1 MRAWTRMTAGAI
13 GLAIVLVGSAAGAAD
28 ECRLIR
34 GAATPDDATDDVQVC
49 RLDTFFAAGTHRL
62 GNLGGAGQGT
72 LPTWDTT
79 APTGSFPTAGGAY
92 VTTGPGSIAQPG
104 NRTHEATFSGTYTGP
119 IDNMAVSM
127 FIASP
132 VYQAVGIGWSM
143 DFQLTIDGQVV
154 VPFGTEL
161 DVPLTGV
168 NDYAGQ
174 IKFAIT
180 NVADAMETNGM
191 DFANPNATHSIQMQM
206 VNWYWGDGN
215 SAMLFDNGDYP
226 SNMTFNLGLT
236 PVKSF
241 FKIDARGA

>member
-1 MRAWTRMTAGAI
+1 MTAGAI
-13 GLAIVLVGSAAGAAD
+13 GLAIALVGTAAGAAD

-34 GAATPDDATDDVQVC
+34 GAATVDDPTDDVQVC

-79 APTGSFPTAGGAY
+79 APTGSFPAAGAAY
-92 VTTGPGSIAQPG
+92 VTNGPGSVAQPG

-119 IDNMAVSM
+119 IDNMAVTM
-127 FIASP
+127 FVSSP
-132 VYQAVGIGWSM
+132 IYQSVGIGYSM
-143 DFQLTIDGQVV
+143 DLQLTIDGQVV

-168 NDYAGQ
+168 NEYAGQ

-180 NVADAMETNGM
+180 NVADAMELNGM
-191 DFANPNATHSIQMQM
+191 EFADPAANHTIQIQF
-206 VNWYWGDGN
+206 VNWYYGDGN
-215 SAMLFDNGDYP
+215 SLVLFDNADYP
-226 SNMTFNLGLT
+226 SNMTFNLGT
-236 PVKSF
+236 QPVKSF
-241 FKIDARGA
+241 FKIDARGG